1 MRDLT
6 RQSLIV
12 RTAMIGL
19 AVVTA
24 DAATKA
30 LAALLASRGIGR
42 GVVLPVQNPDFSLGM
57 ASAPFPIM
65 LALASLG
72 ILGFGGYTAWQAH
85 RRKVL
90 PWVPGLMIGGAT
102 ANLLDRLLFG
112 AVHDWLYL
120 PKVVIN
126 LADVAVVIGLTGYFV
141 SLALARRGRSGNRN
155 EAGLASRSALKS

>member
-6 RQSLIV
+6 RKSLIL
-12 RTAMIGL
+12 RTTTIGL
-19 AVVTA
+19 AVLVA
-24 DAATKA
+24 DAGTKV
-30 LAALLASRGIGR
+30 LAAFLASRGFGR
-42 GVVLPVQNPDFSLGM
+42 GVLLPVQNPDFSLGL

-85 RRKVL
+85 RRKAL
-90 PWVPGLMIGGAT
+90 PWVPGLLIGGAT

-126 LADVAVVIGLTGYFV
+126 LADVAVVVGLTGYFV
-141 SLALARRGRSGNRN
+141 SLVMKRQAGPHQGR
-155 EAGLASRSALKS
+155 

>member
-6 RQSLIV
+6 RKSLIL
-12 RTAMIGL
+12 RTTIIGL
-19 AVVTA
+19 AVVVA
-24 DAATKA
+24 DAATKV
-30 LAALLASRGIGR
+30 LAAFLASRGFGR
-42 GVVLPVQNPDFSLGM
+42 GVLLPVQNPDFSLGL

-90 PWVPGLMIGGAT
+90 PWVPGLLIGGAM
-102 ANLLDRLLFG
+102 ANLLDRLVFG

-120 PKVVIN
+120 PKVTVN
-126 LADVAVVIGLTGYFV
+126 LADIAVFLGIIGYFV
-141 SLALARRGRSGNRN
+141 SLVLARQAGSGRT
-155 EAGLASRSALKS
+155 